1 MKDPGE
7 AKPGSRTSFSFI
19 IHHSSFITA
28 FVLGAVTVA
37 GFAPFYLFPLPVIT
51 LAALFAF
58 WDRAKGARQ
67 AAWIGFAYG
76 LGLFLF
82 GVSWVYVSLHDFGAM
97 PAPLAAAATLLFCAA
112 IALLP
117 AAAGYAAARFHVTP
131 AIRLGLLVPALWTL
145 TEWVR
150 GWLFTGFPWL
160 AAGYSQVPLSPL
172 AGYAPIL
179 GIYGVTLATA
189 ASAGLLVVLW
199 HRLTANDERGTRRA
213 EGKSETPG
221 KSHSS
226 SRIPH
231 PASRISRVI
240 LHPSSFILLAI
251 WFAGWGL
258 KQIAWTEPVGA
269 PVTVSLLQGNIAQ
282 DLKWRE
288 DRVRPTLDAYRG
300 LAEASGSRLI
310 ILPETA
316 LPLFLDQVPRDYL
329 SAIGAH
335 ARRTGGD
342 ILIGV
347 PERVASG
354 EYFNSVVSFGS
365 SPTQAYRKSHLVPF
379 GEFIPLRPVLGWIV
393 GVLAIPLQD
402 FSRGGEDQRP
412 LAVAGQRV
420 AVNICYEDAF
430 GEEIIRQLPEASLLV
445 NVSNV
450 AWFGRSIAPQQH
462 LQISQARAIETG
474 RYMLRATNT
483 GVTAAINPRG
493 EVVATAP
500 EFTTASVTYRVQ
512 GYGGSTP
519 YVRWSNYAVLVLCLA
534 LLALA
539 RRAGSRGARSAA

>member
-1 MKDPGE
+1 MNAERETRNRP
-7 AKPGSRTSFSFI
+7 PVLQFI
-19 IHHSSFITA
+19 VHHSSFIIA
-28 FVLGAVTVA
+28 FFLGAVTVA

-51 LAALFAF
+51 LAALFAL
-58 WDRAKGARQ
+58 WDRAKEARQ

-117 AAAGYAAARFHVTP
+117 AAGGYAAARFNVTP

-150 GWLFTGFPWL
+150 GWLLTGFPWL

-172 AGYAPIL
+172 AGYAPVL

-189 ASAGLLVVLW
+189 VTAGLAAVLW
-199 HRLTANDERGTRRA
+199 EHYTAKA
-213 EGKSETPG
+213 EGRRQTAEGPPTRARSVL
-221 KSHSS
+221 SF
-226 SRIPH
+226 
-231 PASRISRVI
+231 I

-251 WFAGWGL
+251 WFGGLGL
-258 KQIAWTEPVGA
+258 KQIAWTEPAGA

-300 LAEASGSRLI
+300 LAEASTSRLI

-316 LPLFLDQVPRDYL
+316 LPLFLDQVPQDYL

-347 PERVASG
+347 PERLASG
-354 EYFNSVVSFGS
+354 EYFNSVVSFGG

-519 YVRWSNYAVLVLCLA
+519 YVRWGNYAVLVLCLA

-539 RRAGSRGARSAA
+539 RWAGSRGARSAA